1 MEDRMT
7 FGDLI
12 TSEYI
17 NDDTHVIIHD
27 YTTTK
32 AGRWFEDAILAYN
45 NRAVYAFQVLPAENK
60 IVVELAGEWNMPDY
74 YKPKYVVMVNLAPR
88 CTEDLIDDHGPFE
101 YSGTIHADQSA
112 ARRELEEA
120 LNDSGI
126 DRAWVKEI

>member
-12 TSEYI
+12 TSENI
-17 NDDTHVIIHD
+17 NDETHVIIHD
-27 YTTTK
+27 YMTTK
-32 AGRWFEDAILAYN
+32 TGRWFEDAIISYS
-45 NRAVYAFQVLPAENK
+45 NRAVYTFQVWPAKNT
-60 IVVELAGEWNMPDY
+60 IAIDLAGKWNMPEY
-74 YKPKYVVMVNLAPR
+74 YRPKYIVMANLAPR

-101 YSGTIHADQSA
+101 YSGTVHTDQSA

-126 DRAWVKEI
+126 DHAWVKEI